1 MLEINN
7 LYKKYGEHEVLKNIN
22 INLNKGEKLV
32 IIGASGS
39 GKSTLLRCMNFLEE
53 ASKGKIFFE
62 GKEIS
67 KENNNIT
74 NYTSK
79 IGMVFQEFN
88 LFNHLT
94 VMENITL
101 APTVVN
107 GRPKP
112 EVEEETKKLLKKI
125 GLLDKKDVYPSS
137 LSGGQKQRIAIIR
150 ALAMK
155 PEIMLFDEVTSAL
168 DPEMVGEVLNLIKD
182 LARNGMTMVITTH
195 EMGFAKEVADKMIF
209 MDEGKIVEEGTS
221 NEFFNNPKSK
231 RLKQF
236 LDKIL
241 TV

>member
-1 MLEINN
+1 MLEIKN
-7 LYKKYGEHEVLKNIN
+7 LYKKYGNHEVLKDININ
-22 INLNKGEKLV
+22 IHKGEKLV

-39 GKSTLLRCMNFLEE
+39 GKSTLLRCIDFLEE
-53 ASKGKIFFE
+53 ISQGKILFQ
-62 GKEIS
+62 GNEIS
-67 KENNNIT
+67 KQNDNIKE
-74 NYTSK
+74 YTSR
-79 IGMVFQEFN
+79 IGIVFQEFN

-94 VMENITL
+94 VKENIIL
-101 APTVVN
+101 APTIVC
-107 GRPKP
+107 GRPKA
-112 EVEEETKKLLKKI
+112 EVENEAESLLKKI
-125 GLLDKKDVYPSS
+125 GLLDKKDAYPNS

-182 LARNGMTMVITTH
+182 LAKNGMTMVITTH

-221 NEFFNNPKSK
+221 NEFFNNPKSE

>member
-112 EVEEETKKLLKKI
+112 EVEEEAKKLLKKI

>member
-62 GKEIS
+62 GKEIY

-112 EVEEETKKLLKKI
+112 EVEEEAKKLLKKI

>member
-107 GRPKP
+107 GKPKP
-112 EVEEETKKLLKKI
+112 EVEEEAKKLLKKI

>member
-1 MLEINN
+1 MLEIKN
-7 LYKKYGEHEVLKNIN
+7 LYKKYGNHEVLKDININ
-22 INLNKGEKLV
+22 IHKGEKLV

-39 GKSTLLRCMNFLEE
+39 GKSTLLRCIDFLE
-53 ASKGKIFFE
+53 KIFQGKILFQ
-62 GKEIS
+62 GNEIS
-67 KENNNIT
+67 KQNDNIKE
-74 NYTSK
+74 YTSR
-79 IGMVFQEFN
+79 IGIVFQEFN

-94 VMENITL
+94 VKENIIL
-101 APTVVN
+101 APTIVC
-107 GRPKP
+107 GRPKA
-112 EVEEETKKLLKKI
+112 EVENEAERLLKKI
-125 GLLDKKDVYPSS
+125 GLLDKKDVYPNS

-182 LARNGMTMVITTH
+182 LAKKGMTMVITTH

-209 MDEGKIVEEGTS
+209 MDEGKIVEEGTP
-221 NEFFNNPKSK
+221 NEFFNNPKSE

>member
-1 MLEINN
+1 MLEIKN
-7 LYKKYGEHEVLKNIN
+7 LYKKYGNHEVLKDININ
-22 INLNKGEKLV
+22 IQKGEKLV

-39 GKSTLLRCMNFLEE
+39 GKSTLLRCIDFLEE
-53 ASKGKIFFE
+53 ISQGKILFQ
-62 GKEIS
+62 GNEIS
-67 KENNNIT
+67 KQNDNIKE
-74 NYTSK
+74 YTSR
-79 IGMVFQEFN
+79 IGIVFQEFN

-94 VMENITL
+94 VKENIIL
-101 APTVVN
+101 APTIVC
-107 GRPKP
+107 GRPKA
-112 EVEEETKKLLKKI
+112 EVENEAESLLKKI
-125 GLLDKKDVYPSS
+125 GLLDKKDAYPNS

-221 NEFFNNPKSK
+221 NEFFNNPKSE